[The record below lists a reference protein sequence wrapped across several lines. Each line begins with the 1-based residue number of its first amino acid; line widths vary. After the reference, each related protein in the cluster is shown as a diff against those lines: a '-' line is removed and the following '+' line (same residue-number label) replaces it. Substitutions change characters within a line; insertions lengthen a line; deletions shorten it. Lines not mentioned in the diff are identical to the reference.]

1 MCFLQLKVKYLH
13 FWKCGSTDINVFV
26 LKQHALARKWD
37 GTIPN
42 FFVNFLA
49 GFASVE
55 VVKHPDAARQMI
67 EVSGM
72 EPPAGAEHLM
82 SVNITAGKA
91 AACCSPTCCS

>member
-1 MCFLQLKVKYLH
+1 MGCISGALVVGDYV
-13 FWKCGSTDINVFV
+13 SR
-26 LKQHALARKWD
+26 LKQ
-37 GTIPN
+37 
-42 FFVNFLA
+42 A

-82 SVNITAGKA
+82 SVNITASKA
-91 AACCSPTCCS
+91 AACCSPACCSEAPAHG